1 MIGLTLQFGQ
11 KTQSYCWKTLFCKNR
26 PNGWAILYYTRCLWK
41 EFGIREIFLWNFM
54 SCSGSKFTYS
64 STYLTF
70 WLLDRIIVIILFVP
84 FRTCNFLFEI
94 VKLHDSTYL
103 SNLNTTLQKNIY
115 LKIKK
120 FSNIICTE
128 WRLPVIRPKVLMY
141 LFRIILHA
149 IIHK

>member
-11 KTQSYCWKTLFCKNR
+11 KTRSYWWKTLFCKNR
-26 PNGWAILYYTRCLWK
+26 PNGRAILYYIRCLWK

-54 SCSGSKFTYS
+54 SCSCSKSTYS
-64 STYLTF
+64 SAYLTF

-103 SNLNTTLQKNIY
+103 SNLNTTLQKNILEDKEV
-115 LKIKK
+115 LK
-120 FSNIICTE
+120 NN
-128 WRLPVIRPKVLMY
+128 WYQVIWPKVLAY
-141 LFRIILHA
+141 VPIQNHFSCNNS
-149 IIHK
+149 